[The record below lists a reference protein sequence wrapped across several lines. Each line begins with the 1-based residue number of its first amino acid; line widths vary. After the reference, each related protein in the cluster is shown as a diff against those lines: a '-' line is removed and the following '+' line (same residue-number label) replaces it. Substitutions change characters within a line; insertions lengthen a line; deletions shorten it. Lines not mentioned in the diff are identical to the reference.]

1 MHLLYRGNLLIRKT
15 AITTALE
22 QIEYEERIIAANGFI
37 SRDLFSIS
45 DTRPTFYMIGSMGLA
60 SSIGLGIALKD
71 PEKRVFVFDGDG
83 NILMNLG
90 SLTTIGSL
98 KPKNLIHVVFDNSVH
113 ESTGSQP
120 TNTNFVSVEKIA
132 KACNYNHTFTVR
144 TKNNFEKILC
154 KIKKLKGPIMIVVKI
169 QQNDTERSERI
180 NISPVGIK
188 ERFMSRW

>member
-1 MHLLYRGNLLIRKT
+1 MIRKT
-15 AITTALE
+15 AIAIALE
-22 QIEYEERIIAANGFI
+22 HIEFDDRIISANGFI

-45 DTRPTFYMIGSMGLA
+45 DTRSAFYMIGSMGLA
-60 SSIGLGIALKD
+60 SSIGLGIALK
-71 PEKRVFVFDGDG
+71 ETGRKVFVFDGDG

-120 TNTNFVSVEKIA
+120 TNTNFVSIEKIA
-132 KACNYNHTFTVR
+132 KACNYNHTFTAR
-144 TKNNFEKILC
+144 TENNFEKILR

-169 QQNDTERSERI
+169 QQTSDKKSARVNYE
-180 NISPVGIK
+180 PVEMK
-188 ERFMSRW
+188 ERFMLS

>member
-1 MHLLYRGNLLIRKT
+1 LIRKT
-15 AITTALE
+15 AITIALE
-22 QIEYEERIIAANGFI
+22 HIEFDARIVSANGFI

-71 PEKRVFVFDGDG
+71 LEKKVFVFDGDG

-98 KPKNLIHVVFDNSVH
+98 KPKNLVHVVFDNSVH

-120 TNTNFVSVEKIA
+120 TNTNFVSIEKIA
-132 KACNYNHTFTVR
+132 KASNYIHTFTVR
-144 TKNNFEKILC
+144 TEDNFEKILR

-169 QQNDTERSERI
+169 QKSDTERSERI
-180 NISPVGIK
+180 SISPVEIK
-188 ERFMSRW
+188 EHFMSRCNIS

>member
-1 MHLLYRGNLLIRKT
+1 LIRKT
-15 AITTALE
+15 AITIALE
-22 QIEYEERIIAANGFI
+22 QIEYEDRIIAANGFI

-71 PEKRVFVFDGDG
+71 PEKRIFVFDGDG

-132 KACNYNHTFTVR
+132 KACNYNHTFTVK

-169 QQNDTERSERI
+169 QQSNGKKSARI
-180 NISPVGIK
+180 NYEPIEIK
-188 ERFMSRW
+188 ERFMQS